1 MDSTKVNTILGYKMY
16 SQQDKAIMAQR
27 SAYGINIP
35 VRRTYKSNGDV

>member
-1 MDSTKVNTILGYKMY
+1 MDLTKVNPILGYKMY
-16 SQQDKAIMAQR
+16 SSQDRALIAQR